1 MGTVWCHTERERET
15 RECVEAARQSRATAP
30 RCCKEESSE
39 NSGVGR
45 DEHTR
50 AREGRG
56 SSQRRL
62 ALDGNNGAARR
73 KPGAPLRRHA
83 RATQHGR
90 ASS

>member
-1 MGTVWCHTERERET
+1 MGTGRCHIERKRER
-15 RECVEAARQSRATAP
+15 RVCVEAARQSRATAA
-30 RCCKEESSE
+30 RCCEEELSE

-50 AREGRG
+50 AQEGRS

-62 ALDGNNGAARR
+62 ALDGSNGAARR